1 MTEKK
6 EKKNILIGGLLVAII
21 AMAVGY
27 AALAQQLTIN
37 GTAQVSSTWDV
48 KFTNITE
55 GTASNSTGA
64 ASTATNKTP
73 AVISGGTTATFDV
86 AFQTPGDTMEYDI
99 TVTNN
104 GSLDAKLA
112 NVVTTVTD
120 GSDSPVSITE
130 ANGINYEITYGSSNT
145 PIDQAKGQILKGKT
159 DGAAP
164 TENIHVKVWWDAAAT
179 AVPENTVKKLT
190 LTLEYQQA

>member
-48 KFTNITE
+48 KFTSIST
-55 GTASNSTGA
+55 GTASNSAGV

-73 AVISGGTTATFDV
+73 PKITNTTATFDV
-86 AFQTPGDTMEYDI
+86 EFQTPGDTMEYDI
-99 TVTNN
+99 IVTNN

-112 NVVTTVTD
+112 NVVATASSAD
-120 GSDSPVSITE
+120 GSGDLQLTE
-130 ANGINYEITYGSSNT
+130 ANGINYEITIDGRPYASARNT
-145 PIDQAKGQILKGKT
+145 VLAGKPSDGPAKT
-159 DGAAP
+159 S
-164 TENIHVKVWWDAAAT
+164 TIHVKVWWDAAAT
-179 AVPENTVKKLT
+179 TVPENTIKKLT
-190 LTLEYQQA
+190 VTLEYVQA